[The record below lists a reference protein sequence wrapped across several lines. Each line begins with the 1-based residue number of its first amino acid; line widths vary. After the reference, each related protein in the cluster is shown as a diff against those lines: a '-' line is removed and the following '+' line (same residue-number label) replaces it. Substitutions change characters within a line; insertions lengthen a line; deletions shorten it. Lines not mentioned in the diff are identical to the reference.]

1 MRHRLEFRLLR
12 RSDPAR
18 LRNRKFSAPG
28 VETRTWNLGATR
40 HVRYRMTTLAH
51 HLSTH
56 DGVITLAQARALGL
70 SRHSVQRRLSAGTWV
85 REAVGTFRA
94 VDHPRTSR
102 VRVRIAVASV
112 GKSAVLVGSSAAW
125 WHGITSAFPS
135 KITVATQVK
144 GRHAGASAGVLVT
157 HRRLHEP
164 DVVVVDGLRVASAA
178 TALLDI
184 AADGDTS
191 TVDNALLTRR
201 VTITE
206 LDDALSRYPRRRG
219 APEARR
225 LFDALR
231 SGARSEAERTA
242 TALFDAHG
250 ITGWTANTE
259 VLGYLLDFVFREAR
273 LVVEIDGFA
282 FHRDAKAFQRDRT
295 KRNALLADG
304 WRVLNF
310 TWDDITRRPDAT
322 AHQILDALEVSA
334 A

>member
-1 MRHRLEFRLLR
+1 MLR
-12 RSDPAR
+12 RSDSAR
-18 LRNRKFSAPG
+18 LRNRKLSAPG
-28 VETRTWNLGATR
+28 VETLTWNLRATR

-85 REAVGTFRA
+85 REAAGTFRT

-135 KITVATQVK
+135 KITIATQVK

>member
-1 MRHRLEFRLLR
+1 MLR
-12 RSDPAR
+12 RSDSAR
-18 LRNRKFSAPG
+18 LRNRKLSAPG
-28 VETRTWNLGATR
+28 VETLTWNLRATR

-85 REAVGTFRA
+85 REAAGTFRT

-112 GKSAVLVGSSAAW
+112 GKSAVLIGSSAAW

-135 KITVATQVK
+135 KITIATQVK

>member
-1 MRHRLEFRLLR
+1 MLR
-12 RSDPAR
+12 RSDSAR
-18 LRNRKFSAPG
+18 LRNRKLSAPG
-28 VETRTWNLGATR
+28 VETLTWNLRATR

-85 REAVGTFRA
+85 REAAGTFRT

-112 GKSAVLVGSSAAW
+112 GKSAVLIGSSAAW

-135 KITVATQVK
+135 KITIATQVK

-157 HRRLHEP
+157 HRRLHEA